1 MRSETRII
9 GINNIGYLKSVST
22 NTPYFE
28 SLLKSIDEIGLLV
41 NPVVSE
47 DINYYW
53 LEDGHLRIEALKKLG
68 KKEVSCTVLINE
80 ENNEKI
86 DKENIDVFIN
96 NEKTISIPIDYL
108 TTQKYIISIEKK
120 IIRNID
126 QNIEKIIN
134 KYDIKDVKNFLLPK
148 ISYDLLKEDIIK
160 INNNIDVYTSFIEQK
175 YNLKNITDSCTFS
188 SKLYNLDF
196 TSKCLINV
204 CAQNKN
210 MIDITNKLDLLKEDS
225 KYNQLLCLKNKLINR
240 IIFNTES
247 SINLIKNTYNKENA
261 FTSTKDINNAVK
273 NINLC
278 THILNKKIVNNID
291 EVLSKICNNVTVE
304 NGRNNNKLDIKI
316 NQIIP
321 NNRTNIINQNN
332 VTDHKLISI
341 KNNLIQT
348 KIKSTF
354 VESLVQN
361 PVKPVINTPVKQ
373 DVVTASTLQPV
384 RSTFVESL
392 VQNPVKP
399 VINTPVKQD
408 VVTASTL
415 QPVRSKFLDSLLN
428 TQVNIPKD
436 NLNKKPENRIITRK
450 PIKSKIQDIIN
461 TK

>member
-1 MRSETRII
+1 M
-9 GINNIGYLKSVST
+9 
-22 NTPYFE
+22 
-28 SLLKSIDEIGLLV
+28 
-41 NPVVSE
+41 
-47 DINYYW
+47 
-53 LEDGHLRIEALKKLG
+53 
-68 KKEVSCTVLINE
+68 
-80 ENNEKI
+80 
-86 DKENIDVFIN
+86 
-96 NEKTISIPIDYL
+96 
-108 TTQKYIISIEKK
+108 
-120 IIRNID
+120 
-126 QNIEKIIN
+126 
-134 KYDIKDVKNFLLPK
+134 
-148 ISYDLLKEDIIK
+148 
-160 INNNIDVYTSFIEQK
+160 
-175 YNLKNITDSCTFS
+175 
-188 SKLYNLDF
+188 
-196 TSKCLINV
+196 
-204 CAQNKN
+204 
-210 MIDITNKLDLLKEDS
+210 
-225 KYNQLLCLKNKLINR
+225 
-240 IIFNTES
+240 FNTES

-304 NGRNNNKLDIKI
+304 NVRNSNKLDIKI

-373 DVVTASTLQPV
+373 DVVTVSTLQPV

-399 VINTPVKQD
+399 AINTPVKQD
-408 VVTASTL
+408 VVTVSTL